1 MLSSPHDPEAHYE
14 RTDTISWIGY
24 KAHLTETC
32 DDDRPRLITDVQTS
46 FAPAADHRMVTPVHE
61 ALADKDLLPAQHLV
75 DTGYTD
81 AGLLIE
87 AEHRFGIDLIGP
99 VRRDVRWRAK
109 AGGRFAIAAFRIDW
123 QAEQVTCPRNVRSSS
138 WTPALDS
145 RGTPGIKVKFA
156 RRDCQPCP
164 HRADCA
170 GPRASRRLMSLR
182 PQARHEA
189 LAQARQRQGTAGFAR
204 LYAQRA
210 GIEATL
216 SLAIRSFGLR
226 RARYAGL
233 AKVRLQHAA
242 TAAALNLARMARW
255 LAGNPIAT
263 TRQSHFGR
271 LSTAPAA
278 A

>member
-1 MLSSPHDPEAHYE
+1 M
-14 RTDTISWIGY
+14 
-24 KAHLTETC
+24 
-32 DDDRPRLITDVQTS
+32 IT
-46 FAPAADHRMVTPVHE
+46 PAHE

-87 AEHRFGIDLIGP
+87 ARQRFGVDLIGP
-99 VRRDVRWRAK
+99 VRRDVRWRAQ

-123 QAEQVTCPRNVRSSS
+123 TAERVTCPRGVQSSS
-138 WTPALDS
+138 WSPALDS
-145 RGTPGIKVKFA
+145 RGTPGITVKFS

-164 HRADCA
+164 DRVDCA
-170 GPRASRRLMSLR
+170 GPSATRRLMSLR

-189 LAQARQRQGTAGFAR
+189 LAQARQRQDTAAFAH

-216 SLAIRSFGLR
+216 SLAVRRLGLR

-233 AKVRLQHAA
+233 AKV
-242 TAAALNLARMARW
+242 
-255 LAGNPIAT
+255 
-263 TRQSHFGR
+263 
-271 LSTAPAA
+271 
-278 A
+278 

>member
-1 MLSSPHDPEAHYE
+1 M
-14 RTDTISWIGY
+14 
-24 KAHLTETC
+24 
-32 DDDRPRLITDVQTS
+32 V
-46 FAPAADHRMVTPVHE
+46 APAHE
-61 ALADKDLLPAQHLV
+61 ALAARDLLPALHLV

-81 AGLLIE
+81 AGLLID
-87 AEHRFGIDLIGP
+87 AQQRFGIDLIGP
-99 VRRDVRWRAK
+99 VRRDVRWRAQ

-123 QAEQVTCPRNVRSSS
+123 TAELVTCPRGITSSS

-164 HRADCA
+164 HRVECA
-170 GPRASRRLMSLR
+170 GPKATRRLMSLR

-189 LAQARQRQGTAGFAR
+189 LALARQRQDTTAFTR

-216 SLAIRSFGLR
+216 SLAVRRFSLR
-226 RARYAGL
+226 RARYSGF
-233 AKVRLQHAA
+233 AKVRLQHIA
-242 TAAALNLARMARW
+242 TAAALNLTRIVHW
-255 LAGNPIAT
+255 IAGKPIAT
-263 TRQSHFGR
+263 TRQSYFGR
-271 LSTAPAA
+271 ILNPMAA